1 MIETAGWAALRGGP
15 NRLSLSYRALGAK
28 REDPSSRKILR
39 ILTHGLPWPLF

>member
-1 MIETAGWAALRGGP
+1 MIEPPIGPPYGAAQTVFL
-15 NRLSLSYRALGAK
+15 LAIVHWGAK